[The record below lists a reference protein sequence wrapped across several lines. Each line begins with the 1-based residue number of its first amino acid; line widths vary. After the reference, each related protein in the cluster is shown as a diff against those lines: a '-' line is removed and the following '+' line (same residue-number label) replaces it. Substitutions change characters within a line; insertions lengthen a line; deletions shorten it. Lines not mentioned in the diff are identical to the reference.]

1 MLIYSINLT
10 KHSHTLAHADGKSFG
25 TQKDCN
31 SCVKKRELGSQQG
44 RNRSACVWK
53 ANIFWQVEVRC
64 HIYARGLESGF
75 GSGSG
80 DCGAPKMPNARLNCY
95 LTCTH
100 THSQSVKLSKKK
112 KNDTPSGDG
121 EIFDIRARIQ
131 LTIIGWQLTRPMW
144 RLWECGGHR
153 KNPLTVLFSCQPAK
167 WVNNLCNQSG
177 LSLFWHNYL
186 PWHFQC
192 ISVFASELVWLLYV
206 LCIRNTIL
214 FKTQSCCL
222 NIIQFSWVA
231 I

>member
-1 MLIYSINLT
+1 MQMENLLGHKKIATRAWRKGNWAVSRVAIGVLVFGKQIFSDKWKSDVIYMPGDWNLVLDRDRGIAALPKCQMLVSIAT
-10 KHSHTLAHADGKSFG
+10 WHAH
-25 TQKDCN
+25 
-31 SCVKKRELGSQQG
+31 
-44 RNRSACVWK
+44 
-53 ANIFWQVEVRC
+53 
-64 HIYARGLESGF
+64 
-75 GSGSG
+75 
-80 DCGAPKMPNARLNCY
+80 
-95 LTCTH
+95 TH
-100 THSQSVKLSKKK
+100 TFAVGEVVKK